1 MTESSQ
7 EFAESTEMPPERSRE
22 EIAMDKVIDVIK
34 AREKDSGIFIHG
46 TSVKKL
52 GSILRNGIVAE
63 NFANRAGVDGFE
75 RRYSSVRNEKY
86 VSISKLDEG
95 FVEDIGFIV
104 KPLGEVTK
112 PDQVVIRRGDFYPT
126 LGEFVVPHRIAPR
139 EFLGIYIQGSGKWAI
154 RRGKYAINPRVIVKE
169 IKGLSTESA
178 IPIYDFQ
185 GNLIWPK
192 RMTREEIARMLEKKE
207 HLSDKP
213 LKEAA

>member
-34 AREKDSGIFIHG
+34 AR
-46 TSVKKL
+46 
-52 GSILRNGIVAE
+52 
-63 NFANRAGVDGFE
+63 GVDGFE

-86 VSISKLDEG
+86 VSISKLGEL
-95 FVEDIGFIV
+95 VEDIGFIV
-104 KPLGEVTK
+104 KPLGEVIK
-112 PDQVVIRRGDFYPT
+112 PDQVVVRPGDFYPT

-139 EFLGIYIQGSGKWAI
+139 EFLGIYIQGSGKWHI
-154 RRGKYAINPRVIVKE
+154 RKGRYVVSPKVVVKE
-169 IKGLSTESA
+169 IEGLGKESA

-192 RMTREEIARMLEKKE
+192 RMTHEEIVRMLEKKE